1 VNFRFVLIAF
11 IALAGSP
18 AGLAVASEPTPLG
31 KWKTIDDKTGEP
43 SSVVR
48 IYEEGGKLLGK
59 IESIIVKPG
68 EDPNPKCDKC
78 DGERKGKP
86 VVGLVFLWDLVKEKG
101 GKWGSGRILDPENG
115 SIYRCTVEP
124 LEGGAKLKVRG
135 YLGIS
140 LFGRSQEWYRM
151 E

>member
-1 VNFRFVLIAF
+1 MNDRFVLTVLVG
-11 IALAGSP
+11 LAGSP
-18 AGLAVASEPTPLG
+18 AGLAFASEPTPVG

-43 SSVVR
+43 SSVVQ

-68 EDPNPKCDKC
+68 EDPDPKCDKC

-86 VVGLVFLWDLVKEKG
+86 VVGLVFLWDLVKEKA
-101 GKWGSGRILDPENG
+101 GKWGGGRILDPEDG
-115 SIYRCTVEP
+115 SIYRCTVE
-124 LEGGAKLKVRG
+124 LRDGGAKLKVRG